1 MVCKVVVRDLLGF
14 VRLATLIMRMGHFL
28 TAYSCCCL
36 SAYKVIWK
44 TIPVMCLFEI
54 MCCAMTC
61 SDMQKILLGNFVRIV
76 VQKIKQTF

>member
-14 VRLATLIMRMGHFL
+14 LCLAALIMRMGHIL

-36 SAYKVIWK
+36 SAYKAIWK

-54 MCCAMTC
+54 ICCAMTC
-61 SDMQKILLGNFVRIV
+61 SGMQETRFGNFVRIV
-76 VQKIKQTF
+76 VQKMKQTF